1 MMSNSS
7 ELIKNALEVLQLP
20 NLITKDDIKKQYR
33 YLSKKRHPD
42 LGGDEHMQEQL
53 NQAYQILMEY
63 IDNFR
68 FTFSEDEIN
77 RQFPGESYAKKFKQ

>member
-33 YLSKKRHPD
+33 YLSKKKTP
-42 LGGDEHMQEQL
+42 
-53 NQAYQILMEY
+53 
-63 IDNFR
+63 
-68 FTFSEDEIN
+68 
-77 RQFPGESYAKKFKQ
+77 